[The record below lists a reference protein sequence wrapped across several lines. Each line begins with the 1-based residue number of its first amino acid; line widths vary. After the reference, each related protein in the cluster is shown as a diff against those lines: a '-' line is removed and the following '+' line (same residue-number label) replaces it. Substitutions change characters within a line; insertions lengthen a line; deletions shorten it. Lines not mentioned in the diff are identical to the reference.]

1 MELFEFGLAKRC
13 ALSDFGSSE
22 AAELELASVR
32 LVLSIRIRHDSG
44 RNREV
49 VERERGDG

>member
-1 MELFEFGLAKRC
+1 MELFEVGLAKRC
-13 ALSDFGSSE
+13 VLSDFGSSE